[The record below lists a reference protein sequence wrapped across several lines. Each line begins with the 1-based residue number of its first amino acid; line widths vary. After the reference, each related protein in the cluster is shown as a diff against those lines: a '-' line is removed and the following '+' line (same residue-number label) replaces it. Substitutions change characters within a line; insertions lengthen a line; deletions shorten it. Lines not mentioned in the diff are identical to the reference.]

1 MTHVRTKASEKA
13 CQLSWCLALP
23 SRHARWQDLAV
34 ADYSR
39 PPSEAYLPKRD
50 AVLKPCQTISP
61 GFTKGK
67 APLDILC
74 YRRCYTSKGRPQCR
88 NRHHQ
93 TPCLGNTGKTNVL
106 KIHHHENIPK
116 CEALGSPNTNKQ
128 VKNSTWERSPCKDG
142 WNDKTLT
149 LQGDLQ
155 EWGFDCGM
163 EAPNVTSGWTDGSI
177 PRELNFAWEALPRVP
192 RLLLSAAPYGEN
204 I

>member
-1 MTHVRTKASEKA
+1 MFAQRHPRKLVSF
-13 CQLSWCLALP
+13 LDALHYH
-23 SRHARWQDLAV
+23 RHARWQDLAV

-39 PPSEAYLPKRD
+39 PPSEAYLRKRD
-50 AVLKPCQTISP
+50 VVLKPCQTISP

-93 TPCLGNTGKTNVL
+93 TPCLGNTGKTNLL
-106 KIHHHENIPK
+106 KIHHHKNLPK

-142 WNDKTLT
+142 WNDRLSHCKEIYKNEGLAV
-149 LQGDLQ
+149 
-155 EWGFDCGM
+155 EWKHLM
-163 EAPNVTSGWTDGSI
+163 
-177 PRELNFAWEALPRVP
+177 
-192 RLLLSAAPYGEN
+192 
-204 I
+204 